1 MLPATVR
8 QSESPR
14 GPPPVPAGP
23 AAGRHVRRLP
33 PGGQIHQTVADAA
46 AEEPRNGERPG
57 GGPPAGGHLAADVL
71 RKF

>member
-1 MLPATVR
+1 M
-8 QSESPR
+8 
-14 GPPPVPAGP
+14 PAGP